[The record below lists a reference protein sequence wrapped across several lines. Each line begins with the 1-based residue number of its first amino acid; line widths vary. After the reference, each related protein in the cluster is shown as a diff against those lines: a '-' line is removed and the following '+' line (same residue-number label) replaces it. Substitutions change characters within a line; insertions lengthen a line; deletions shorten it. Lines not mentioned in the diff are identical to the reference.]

1 MQASYLGPA
10 NDCRCHPSLRPYDT
24 GPFPPTCYLLQA
36 SASAGVLGPVIEGDV
51 LVVDEARMPCHGDLV
66 AVMHQQE
73 IELFEAIALGPR
85 YRYRRVGGR
94 ETMRVPVEQLKGV
107 VVSLVR
113 RYAG

>member
-1 MQASYLGPA
+1 MQAHYLGPV
-10 NDCRCHPSLRPYDT
+10 DDGRCHLSLPPCDT
-24 GPFPPTCYLLQA
+24 GPLPPTCYLIQA
-36 SASAGVLGPVIEGDV
+36 CAGAGVRGPVIEGDV
-51 LVVDEARMPCHGDLV
+51 LVVDEARVPCHGDLV